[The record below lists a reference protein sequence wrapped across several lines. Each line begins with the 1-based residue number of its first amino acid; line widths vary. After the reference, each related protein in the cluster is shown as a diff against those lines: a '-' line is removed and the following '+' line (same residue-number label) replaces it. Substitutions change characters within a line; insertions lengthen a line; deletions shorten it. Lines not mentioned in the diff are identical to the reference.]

1 MLTASFWL
9 LRLPSSLSLLP
20 LRAGVA
26 AVDSAVVIP
35 VVVVVIVTVALLFK
49 KVISGIVYLLGNNFT
64 IIHVVTSALSSCETA
79 SIYVI
84 NCYHQHIS

>member
-35 VVVVVIVTVALLFK
+35 VDVVVVIVPKRSSVFLF
-49 KVISGIVYLLGNNFT
+49 IYL
-64 IIHVVTSALSSCETA
+64 VTTSLVFMSSLVLSALVRLPA
-79 SIYVI
+79 FM
-84 NCYHQHIS
+84 

>member
-1 MLTASFWL
+1 VLTASFWL

-35 VVVVVIVTVALLFK
+35 VDVVVVIVPKRSSVFLF
-49 KVISGIVYLLGNNFT
+49 IYL
-64 IIHVVTSALSSCETA
+64 VTTSLVFMSSLVLSALVRLPA
-79 SIYVI
+79 FM
-84 NCYHQHIS
+84 